1 MARQQSLDGR
11 RVFAGLTKSD
21 VPGRHS
27 LCVVAGK
34 WSAERSQSAWYATRG
49 PALRVC
55 YADTVAAPSGLM
67 SGEPTQ
73 ITVLLKAAQDGDK
86 AASDRLFEAVY
97 DELRLLAG
105 SHRRRWHG
113 NATMSTTALINE
125 LFLKLATDGAREYAN
140 RTHFF
145 ATASKAMRHV
155 LVNYAREQRRV
166 KRGGDALQVTFD
178 DVRVAAEISAQ
189 ELLDLE
195 AVLERLEARNPR
207 QCRVVECRVF
217 SGMSVE
223 ETAEALG
230 ISTATAKR
238 DWRAATAQIYRVLNP

>member
-1 MARQQSLDGR
+1 
-11 RVFAGLTKSD
+11 
-21 VPGRHS
+21 
-27 LCVVAGK
+27 
-34 WSAERSQSAWYATRG
+34 
-49 PALRVC
+49 
-55 YADTVAAPSGLM
+55 M
-67 SGEPTQ
+67 SGRSTQ

-97 DELRLLAG
+97 DELKVLAS

-113 NATMSTTALINE
+113 NVTMSATALINE
-125 LFLKLATDGAREYAN
+125 LFLKLAVGDAREYVN

-145 ATASKAMRHV
+145 ATASTAMRHV
-155 LVNYAREQRRV
+155 LVNYAREQKRL

-178 DVRVAAEISAQ
+178 DVRLAAEMRVQ

-195 AVLERLEARNPR
+195 AVLEKLEKHSPR

-238 DWRAATAQIYRVLNP
+238 DWRAATAQIYRALNP